1 LPQYNFKTSDQD
13 VIDYLKSV
21 DNKSRV
27 IVSALKE
34 KRLNNIKPVETKPL
48 KFVEIRNKKRL
59 KVLVI

>member
-1 LPQYNFKTSDQD
+1 MPQYNFKTSDQD

-34 KRLNNIKPVETKPL
+34 KRLKNIKPVETKPL
-48 KFVEIRNKKRL
+48 KIIEIHNKRAL
-59 KVLVI
+59 KVLTI